1 MRPSHPRVV
10 GLSGMLIAGGS
21 AHCRVFGCNVT
32 PPTPNK
38 TSECL
43 YGANTTVSAVLAFRK
58 PPRHP
63 SPAYEAYA
71 SCPSAVN
78 LIPALLCCSTPSASS
93 TTTILLHA
101 VPPLP
106 FPRWGTLKSPRT
118 SIFESRTA
126 RDSMSTMSTIQ
137 DHDPEPWG
145 DPFASASW
153 DSPSHSPVHEAVDCS
168 SQYATRGYVPFRG
181 HARGHGGCSRGRG
194 LPPLSGKVRL
204 SMVTDQ
210 RSAPPP
216 FWRASRPSNSCDH

>member
-1 MRPSHPRVV
+1 M
-10 GLSGMLIAGGS
+10 
-21 AHCRVFGCNVT
+21 
-32 PPTPNK
+32 
-38 TSECL
+38 
-43 YGANTTVSAVLAFRK
+43 VSAVLALRK
-58 PPRHP
+58 PPRYA

-78 LIPALLCCSTPSASS
+78 LIRDLLCCSTPSAPS
-93 TTTILLHA
+93 TTTIPLHP

-106 FPRWGTLKSPRT
+106 FLQQGTHKSSRT

-181 HARGHGGCSRGRG
+181 YARGRIGCSRDRG
-194 LPPLSGKVRL
+194 SLPLSGKVRL

-216 FWRASRPSNSCDH
+216 FWRASRPSNSCHN